1 MPSDFLQ
8 PTVDYNLFP
17 RVEPQ
22 GNSKQPP
29 QPNLT
34 RQQLVETVSS
44 LLEEMIQGRLA
55 NYLTAD
61 EIPTKTPFHA
71 QKLPPISIKSYL
83 ERFAKF
89 SDCSDDT
96 FIYALIYLDKAG
108 ELCEDFN
115 LDSFNVLRVILT
127 CLVIACKF
135 NNDFYYKNSYYA
147 KIGGLKAD
155 EFNALEREFLLDY
168 VQFSLYVSHE
178 TYNEYVQD
186 LIGYHQDKQTTDA
199 S

>member
-8 PTVDYNLFP
+8 PNVDYNLFP
-17 RVEPQ
+17 RVQPQ
-22 GNSKQPP
+22 GNSKQPSR
-29 QPNLT
+29 PNLT

-61 EIPTKTPFHA
+61 EIPTKTAFHA
-71 QKLPPISIKSYL
+71 SKLPPISIKSYL

-89 SDCSDDT
+89 SDCSDDA

-108 ELCEDFN
+108 DLFEDFN
-115 LDSFNVLRVILT
+115 LDSFNVHRMILT
-127 CLVIACKF
+127 CLVVACKF

-147 KIGGLKAD
+147 KIGGLKAE
-155 EFNALEREFLLDY
+155 EFNVLEKEFLVDY
-168 VQFSLYVSHE
+168 VNFSLYVSQE
-178 TYNEYVQD
+178 TYNEYLQD
-186 LIGYHQDKQTTDA
+186 LIGFHQDNKADA

>member
-8 PTVDYNLFP
+8 ANVDYNLFP
-17 RVEPQ
+17 RVQPQ
-22 GNSKQPP
+22 GNSKQPS

-61 EIPTKTPFHA
+61 EIPNKTPFHA

-89 SDCSDDT
+89 SDCSDDA

-108 ELCEDFN
+108 DLFEDFT
-115 LDSFNVLRVILT
+115 LDSFNVHR
-127 CLVIACKF
+127 
-135 NNDFYYKNSYYA
+135 
-147 KIGGLKAD
+147 
-155 EFNALEREFLLDY
+155 
-168 VQFSLYVSHE
+168 
-178 TYNEYVQD
+178 
-186 LIGYHQDKQTTDA
+186 
-199 S
+199 

>member
-8 PTVDYNLFP
+8 PNVDYNLFP
-17 RVEPQ
+17 RVQPQ
-22 GNSKQPP
+22 GNSKQPSR
-29 QPNLT
+29 PNLT

-61 EIPTKTPFHA
+61 EIPTKTAFHA
-71 QKLPPISIKSYL
+71 SKLPPISIKSYL

-89 SDCSDDT
+89 SDCSDDA

-108 ELCEDFN
+108 DLFEDFN
-115 LDSFNVLRVILT
+115 LDSFNVHRMILT
-127 CLVIACKF
+127 CLVVACKF

-147 KIGGLKAD
+147 KIGGLKAE
-155 EFNALEREFLLDY
+155 EFNVLEKQFLVDY
-168 VQFSLYVSHE
+168 VDFSLYVSQE
-178 TYNEYVQD
+178 TYNEYLQD
-186 LIGYHQDKQTTDA
+186 LIGYHQDNKADA

>member
-8 PTVDYNLFP
+8 PNVDYNLFP
-17 RVEPQ
+17 RVQPQ
-22 GNSKQPP
+22 GNSKQPSR
-29 QPNLT
+29 PNLT

-61 EIPTKTPFHA
+61 EIPTKTAFHA
-71 QKLPPISIKSYL
+71 SKLPPISIKSYL

-89 SDCSDDT
+89 SDCSDDA

-108 ELCEDFN
+108 DLFEDFN
-115 LDSFNVLRVILT
+115 LDSFNVHRMILT
-127 CLVIACKF
+127 CLVVACKF

-147 KIGGLKAD
+147 KIGGLKAE
-155 EFNALEREFLLDY
+155 EFNVLEKEFLVDY
-168 VQFSLYVSHE
+168 VDFSLYVSQE
-178 TYNEYVQD
+178 TYNEYLQD
-186 LIGYHQDKQTTDA
+186 LIGYHQDNKADA

>member
-8 PTVDYNLFP
+8 ANVDYNLFP
-17 RVEPQ
+17 RVQPQ
-22 GNSKQPP
+22 GNSKQSS

-61 EIPTKTPFHA
+61 EIPNKTPFHA

-89 SDCSDDT
+89 SDCSDDA

-108 ELCEDFN
+108 DLFEDFT
-115 LDSFNVLRVILT
+115 LDSFNVHRMILT
-127 CLVIACKF
+127 CLVLACKF

-147 KIGGLKAD
+147 KIGGLKAE
-155 EFNALEREFLLDY
+155 EFNVLEKDFLVDY
-168 VQFSLYVSHE
+168 VQFSLYVSQE
-178 TYNEYVQD
+178 TYDEYLQD
-186 LIGYHQDKQTTDA
+186 LIGYHQDNKTDA
-199 S
+199 H

>member
-8 PTVDYNLFP
+8 ANVDYNLFP
-17 RVEPQ
+17 RVQPQ
-22 GNSKQPP
+22 GNSKQPS

-61 EIPTKTPFHA
+61 EIPNKTPFHA

-89 SDCSDDT
+89 SDCSDDA

-108 ELCEDFN
+108 DLFEDFT
-115 LDSFNVLRVILT
+115 LDSFNVHRMILT
-127 CLVIACKF
+127 CLVLACKF

-147 KIGGLKAD
+147 KIGGLKAE
-155 EFNALEREFLLDY
+155 EFNVLEKDFLVDY
-168 VQFSLYVSHE
+168 VQFSLYVSQE
-178 TYNEYVQD
+178 TYDEYLQD
-186 LIGYHQDKQTTDA
+186 LIGYHQDNKTDA
-199 S
+199 H

>member
-8 PTVDYNLFP
+8 PNVDYNLFP
-17 RVEPQ
+17 RVQPQ
-22 GNSKQPP
+22 GNSKQPSR
-29 QPNLT
+29 PNLT

-61 EIPTKTPFHA
+61 EIPTKTAFHA

-89 SDCSDDT
+89 SDCSDDA

-108 ELCEDFN
+108 DLFEDFT
-115 LDSFNVLRVILT
+115 LDSFNVHRMILT

-147 KIGGLKAD
+147 KIGGLKAE
-155 EFNALEREFLLDY
+155 EFNVLEKEFLVDY
-168 VQFSLYVSHE
+168 VNFSLYVSQE
-178 TYNEYVQD
+178 TYNEYLQD
-186 LIGYHQDKQTTDA
+186 LIGFHQDNKADA